1 MKRAWTAWILLSAAC
16 LCAQNAPSPSL
27 GLDINAQADSVVAK
41 GWPLLI
47 RVAVMSADGQQV
59 SVGLKSGAWT
69 QALRLTVT
77 DGSGVAQNW
86 PMQLIQPA
94 SPSLSLSGFDSAEAV
109 WLVAPSDTASI
120 AAGVYNVAATLDTT
134 SSAATGTFSGAVSS
148 NGAAV
153 TFNVEAAGLSAE
165 DEASKYL
172 AFAAYARLRG
182 DTQGVG
188 AALDTLIAHQP
199 TILEAQ
205 VEKADLLAAGGDYA
219 GALALYQQ
227 ALAKFQ
233 AANPTAAEP
242 LTLFTRKID
251 AVSAT
256 IASAGTVTSV
266 APGSTD
272 RVFAPDSIVDAYGTG
287 LANTTVSASGSL
299 STALGGTTVTI
310 TDSKGTAVPASLF
323 YVSPAQ
329 VNYAAPAS
337 LALGQATVT
346 VKSGD
351 GSTRNGPVTIVDVQP
366 AVFTFNAAGLVAGSI
381 VRATDSGQVVENV
394 YAVDGAGNVVAAPVD
409 VSKDQVYMVF
419 YATGIRRAA
428 QGQVTVSIGGVN
440 VPVAYSG
447 AQGFFTGLD
456 QVNVQLPASLA
467 GRGDVPVI
475 LSVAGKQAN
484 TARLTFK

>member
-1 MKRAWTAWILLSAAC
+1 MKRVWTSWIFLSAAC

-27 GLDINAQADSVVAK
+27 GLDINAQADAVVAR

-47 RVAVMSADGQQV
+47 CTAVSSVDGQQV

-77 DGSGVAQNW
+77 DGSGAAQNW

-94 SPSLSLSGFDSAEAV
+94 SPGLSLIGFDSAEAV

-120 AAGVYNVAATLDTT
+120 AAGVYNLSATLDTT
-134 SSAATGTFSGAVSS
+134 SSAATGTYSGAVNS
-148 NGAAV
+148 NGAGV

-182 DTQGVG
+182 ETQGVG
-188 AALDTLIAHQP
+188 TALDTLIAHQP

-219 GALALYQQ
+219 GALVLYQQ
-227 ALAKFQ
+227 ALAAFQ
-233 AANPTAAEP
+233 VANPKAAEP
-242 LTLFTRKID
+242 LTLYTRKID
-251 AVSAT
+251 AVSAK
-256 IASAGTVTSV
+256 IASAGSVTSV

-272 RVFAPDSIVDAYGTG
+272 PVFAPDSIVDAYGSG
-287 LANTTVSASGSL
+287 LANTAVSASGSL

-310 TDSKGTAVPASLF
+310 TDSKGASAPAPLF

-337 LALGQATVT
+337 LALGQATVA

-351 GSTRNGPVTIVDVQP
+351 GATHNGTVTIVDVQP
-366 AVFTFNAAGLVAGSI
+366 GVFTFNAAGLVAGSI

-419 YATGIRRAA
+419 YATGIRRAP
-428 QGQVTVSIGGVN
+428 QSQVTVSIGGVN

-447 AQGFFTGLD
+447 TQGFFTGLD

-467 GRGDVPVI
+467 GRGDVPVV